1 MDEIHF
7 WDCEKQ
13 PSFEAMACAD
23 GELFYAAECAQ
34 KAIVSFQV
42 EKDGIGLKGLNL
54 QIIIQYS
61 TGWHKVNSMCLC
73 DSNIYTSHSQRISKV
88 SLESGECMLLV
99 ELSNQPCVLTKFGT
113 GILFTNQKR
122 ASVWQLS
129 PRGDVRVFAG
139 SDSEEGSVDGLAKNC
154 RLKQPIGIC
163 TEFDSVVYICDAQ
176 TNSIKIF
183 SKLTECSHFLKG
195 IGALYDAFSVH
206 SKGAT
211 YKIKSADEALSLVR
225 QCKVML
231 NEITADIRNSTG
243 ISGTLNGPQGHV
255 SAKTVNSVEM
265 IEWGLQR
272 LFANLSKFDY
282 KATNL
287 LSCMTLDVENC
298 HSTVHIKQAILSMWN
313 TADHLV

>member
-255 SAKTVNSVEM
+255 SAKT
-265 IEWGLQR
+265 L
-272 LFANLSKFDY
+272 
-282 KATNL
+282 
-287 LSCMTLDVENC
+287 
-298 HSTVHIKQAILSMWN
+298 
-313 TADHLV
+313 